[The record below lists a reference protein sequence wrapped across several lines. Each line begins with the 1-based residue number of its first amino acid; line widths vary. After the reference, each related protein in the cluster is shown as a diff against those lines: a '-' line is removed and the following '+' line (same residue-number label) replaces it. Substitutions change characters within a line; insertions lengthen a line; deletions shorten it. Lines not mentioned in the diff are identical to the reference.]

1 MKFKIN
7 NKYFRW
13 GFTAFIVLASA
24 IGFYYF
30 IFHSSSIKSN
40 FQKVMNVLMPILI
53 GMGMAYLLTP
63 ILNYLERRLLIP
75 ICEHFQIKKSHRRDK
90 VVRAVG
96 ILITMALFIGTIYVL
111 VYMLVSQI
119 VPSVQKIV
127 SNFDS
132 YTDSFMKWL
141 NKIME
146 DNPELGTFLT
156 NTFQE
161 YSSEL
166 ENWLKSLLPDTLEL
180 LRKVSMG
187 ALGVLGVLLNFA
199 IGFIISVYV
208 LASKDRFAGQAK
220 KIAYAVF
227 EQDVANT
234 VISNFRFTHR
244 TFVGFLSGKIADSA
258 IIGLLCFIGTT
269 LMQTPYA
276 ALVSVIIGFTN
287 IIPFF
292 GPFLGAIPCGI
303 LVFIVNPM
311 DPLKCVYFLIFILF
325 LQQLDGNVIGPRILG
340 DSTGLTGF
348 WVIFSI
354 TLFGGMFG
362 VLGMVIGVPF
372 FAVIY
377 SAIRAAVHMALR
389 KKHMPTDRTLYEN
402 LEYVDAEGFHE
413 LEEPVRHSG
422 KRNAKTKVRS
432 KEKKDAENEVSDTEG
447 K

>member
-13 GFTAFIVLASA
+13 GLTAFIVLASA
-24 IGFYYF
+24 IGFYYL
-30 IFHSSSIKSN
+30 IFHSSSLKSN
-40 FQKVMNVLMPILI
+40 FQKFMNILMPILV

-63 ILNYLERRLLIP
+63 ILNYM
-75 ICEHFQIKKSHRRDK
+75 EHKVLFPLCDHFRIRKGPKRDK
-90 VVRAVG
+90 AVRCVG

-111 VYMLVSQI
+111 IYMLVSQI

-132 YTDSFMKWL
+132 YTDSFMNWL
-141 NKIME
+141 NKVME

-156 NTFQE
+156 NTFE
-161 YSSEL
+161 KYSSDL
-166 ENWLKSLLPDTLEL
+166 ENWLKGLLPDTLDL
-180 LRKVSMG
+180 LKKVSMG
-187 ALGVLGVLLNFA
+187 ALGTLGVLLNLA

-208 LASKDRFAGQAK
+208 LASKDRFVGQAK
-220 KIAYAVF
+220 KIAYALL

-276 ALVSVIIGFTN
+276 ALVSVVIGVTN

-292 GPFLGAIPCGI
+292 GPFLGAVPCGI

-311 DPLKCVYFLIFILF
+311 EPLKCVYFLIFILF
-325 LQQLDGNVIGPRILG
+325 LQQLDGNVIGPKILG
-340 DSTGLTGF
+340 NSTGLTGF
-348 WVIFSI
+348 WVIFAI

-362 VLGMVIGVPF
+362 VPGMIIGVPL

-377 SAIRAAVHMALR
+377 SAIRAAVHTALQ
-389 KKHMPTDRTLYEN
+389 KKQMPTDRALYEN
-402 LEYVDAEGFHE
+402 LDYVDAAGFHKM
-413 LEEPVRHSG
+413 EEPKRHSV
-422 KRNAKTKVRS
+422 KTKTKFKIHS
-432 KEKKDAENEVSDTEG
+432 KGQKDVKDEVSDTEG